1 VSALSQGWATLRSK
15 FDALSQREQTLLLA
29 MVGTLSLLGV
39 VLVVGLTRPR
49 SSALEE
55 QLLGKREA
63 LTQLLAERDT
73 FMERI
78 TARSDREAKL
88 KKNSLRLSSFVEDQA
103 REAGLGRPREF
114 KDTQEPVPGRSEVT
128 AHRTTVRIE
137 DVSFEQFK
145 DLLTSIADTD
155 ELVFIEKVGMNAA
168 KKKEAGD
175 HMDVELSL
183 VTYKMG
189 SADKEEKP

>member
-15 FDALSQREQTLLLA
+15 FDELSERERNLLLA
-29 MVGTLSLLGV
+29 MVGTLSLLAV
-39 VLVVGLTRPR
+39 IVVVGLSLQK
-49 SSALEE
+49 SSRLEAE
-55 QLLGKREA
+55 LMGKREA
-63 LTQLLAERDT
+63 LTQLLAQRDT

-78 TARSDREAKL
+78 TARTDREEKL
-88 KKNSLRLSSFVEDQA
+88 KKNTLRLSSFVEDQA

-114 KDTQEPVPGRSEVT
+114 KDTQEPVPGRAEVT

-168 KKKEAGD
+168 KKKEAPD

-183 VTYKMG
+183 VTYKLG